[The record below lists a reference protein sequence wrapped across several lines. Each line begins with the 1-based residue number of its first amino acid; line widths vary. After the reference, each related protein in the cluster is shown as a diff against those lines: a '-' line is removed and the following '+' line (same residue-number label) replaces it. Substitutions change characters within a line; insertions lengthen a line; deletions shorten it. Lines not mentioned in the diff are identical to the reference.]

1 MNLQDM
7 LGESFHEGMTIEE
20 INSVLS
26 TKKFADLS
34 TGKYVDANKYNE
46 AIKAKDAE
54 IANKTKELNA
64 RMTEDEK
71 AIAARDADKAR
82 IQELEDFIHNQ
93 TISSNKDR
101 VESLTSD
108 VRSILG
114 IESTN
119 EEYSKL
125 LDTLSKNETDSAR
138 SMASYINKIVK
149 ESYEKGQRDANKDNL
164 GKFSDGVG
172 KDASGKENNV
182 GDYGKQLA
190 QSLKPQIDSNLYFK
204 RN

>member
-20 INSVLS
+20 INSALS

-71 AIAARDADKAR
+71 ASAAREADKAR

>member
-20 INSVLS
+20 INSALS

-71 AIAARDADKAR
+71 AMAARDADKAR

-149 ESYEKGQRDANKDNL
+149 ESYEKGQKDANKDNL

-172 KDASGKENNV
+172 KDASGKETKV

-190 QSLKPQIDSNLYFK
+190 QSLKPQVDSELYFK

>member
-1 MNLQDM
+1 MNLQEM
-7 LGESFHEGMTIEE
+7 LGDAFHEGMTIEE
-20 INSVLS
+20 INSALS

-34 TGKYVDANKYNE
+34 TGKYVDANKYND

-54 IANKTKELNA
+54 IAIKTKELNA

-71 AIAARDADKAR
+71 ASAARDADKAR

-108 VRSILG
+108 IRNILS

-119 EEYSKL
+119 EEYSSL
-125 LDTLSKNETDSAR
+125 IDTLSKNDTDSAR
-138 SMASYINKIVK
+138 SIASYINKIVK
-149 ESYEKGQRDANKDNL
+149 ESYEKGQKDANKDNL
-164 GKFSDGVG
+164 GKFGDVDKQGSDKKNDVG
-172 KDASGKENNV
+172 E
-182 GDYGKQLA
+182 YGKQLA
-190 QSLKPQIDSNLYFK
+190 QNLRPQIDSDLYFK